1 MRAHPKSTQDYR
13 HSGSG
18 IQHND
23 NRHRKY
29 RYDAGYHN
37 YGRHGQRHNVRRY
50 HPYNNSGQPNNKST
64 SNLQNHHSNGQHNDN
79 HHRKYHSTDSGI
91 HTHSVGAPSNHEVT
105 GKHTTEGRQFKN
117 SASSGQPPS
126 TNLAWTNKYRFPDVN
141 TFYDIGKL
149 LHEAYVN
156 IGHLSNSTIAAIWYR
171 IAALLVQQQHHPS
184 NVLVQ
189 TKQLSRIIQRTMES
203 IKQFRPRD
211 LSTTI
216 LGIAKILKCVREAKG
231 KGKDGAYH
239 NMFAL
244 ALGVDK
250 LTSSD
255 GIFRCLAKAA
265 NDILPQFDQR
275 CIANLVYAYALLG
288 YNPRFNGGSTLFENA
303 AHVAIRKL
311 HGFNSQ
317 NLANTVWSF
326 ATLEMPHADLFG
338 CIGDH
343 IASMSHKDMC
353 LFKPQEFANIV
364 WAYATSSEQ
373 HPELFKK
380 IGDVI
385 VSRDLSSFN
394 SQDFANIVWAYATSS
409 EQHPELFKKIG
420 DVIVS
425 RDLSSFNSQD
435 LSNIVWA
442 YATSSEQH
450 PELFKKIGDVMIVSR
465 DLSSFNSQSLSN
477 IVWAYATSSEQHPEL
492 FKTIGDVI
500 VSRDLS
506 SFNSQDL
513 ANIVWA
519 YATENEIHPELFHK
533 VADVIEGSKLLR
545 SFNAQNLA
553 NIAWAFTVAKI
564 DVLLFNGTFTQV
576 LREKQAGFM
585 KKHLCQLYQWHLWQ
599 AKELLMPHPG
609 LPKSM
614 IDRCYQA
621 FANGDEIVSE
631 LQRDV
636 MVSLKAIGLNP
647 KQEFLT
653 QSGYSIDALVEIRG
667 ENIGIEVDG
676 PSHFIGQKP
685 KGHTLLKR
693 RQVAGIDGIPIVSVP
708 YWEWNRLGEDEG
720 KKKKYLETL
729 LDFDWTQSTICH

>member
-1 MRAHPKSTQDYR
+1 
-13 HSGSG
+13 
-18 IQHND
+18 
-23 NRHRKY
+23 
-29 RYDAGYHN
+29 
-37 YGRHGQRHNVRRY
+37 
-50 HPYNNSGQPNNKST
+50 
-64 SNLQNHHSNGQHNDN
+64 
-79 HHRKYHSTDSGI
+79 
-91 HTHSVGAPSNHEVT
+91 
-105 GKHTTEGRQFKN
+105 
-117 SASSGQPPS
+117 
-126 TNLAWTNKYRFPDVN
+126 
-141 TFYDIGKL
+141 
-149 LHEAYVN
+149 
-156 IGHLSNSTIAAIWYR
+156 
-171 IAALLVQQQHHPS
+171 
-184 NVLVQ
+184 
-189 TKQLSRIIQRTMES
+189 
-203 IKQFRPRD
+203 
-211 LSTTI
+211 
-216 LGIAKILKCVREAKG
+216 
-231 KGKDGAYH
+231 
-239 NMFAL
+239 MFAL

-353 LFKPQEFANIV
+353 LFKPQE
-364 WAYATSSEQ
+364 
-373 HPELFKK
+373 
-380 IGDVI
+380 
-385 VSRDLSSFN
+385 
-394 SQDFANIVWAYATSS
+394 FANIVWAYATSS

-614 IDRCYQA
+614 IARCYQA